1 MDGSGCAYAV
11 RAALWTFLMLLTLGL
26 ILPWRAAALERYKM
40 RHCYYGDLQGSFE
53 GRGLD
58 FLKRGWWLW
67 LLAAL
72 LVIGPRSLIDIMV
85 VAEKPLSDSTAHR
98 SHHLVSGSTGSAV
111 YLRRVQS
118 GGMALVGFGNPF
130 RSRTVSAARR
140 AGRPLLEGD
149 RLVPADLGAVWG
161 VSIRLCGL
169 DREH

>member
-85 VAEKPLSDSTAHR
+85 VAEKPLSDSTAQSISSSR
-98 SHHLVSGSTGSAV
+98 FWFYWQRRLFTACSKRWNGVGGFRESVSVTYGFCCAARWSASTG
-111 YLRRVQS
+111 R
-118 GGMALVGFGNPF
+118 
-130 RSRTVSAARR
+130 
-140 AGRPLLEGD
+140 
-149 RLVPADLGAVWG
+149 
-161 VSIRLCGL
+161 
-169 DREH
+169 